1 MFIIRLK
8 LRTLSVSTLI
18 FFYNIFIFMQVT
30 NYDNNIINIIT
41 LKSSQYLTL
50 TCKCHKKKVKNKD
63 KMFLNVS
70 LKMDQFIILH
80 LKLIITKLTTQD

>member
-41 LKSSQYLTL
+41 LKSS
-50 TCKCHKKKVKNKD
+50 
-63 KMFLNVS
+63 
-70 LKMDQFIILH
+70 
-80 LKLIITKLTTQD
+80 